1 VAGCI
6 VIICS
11 HVITC
16 AASVLVL
23 SSHNRGTAIHPAG
36 SIRHTRLSVEL
47 ATGSI
52 SRSGLGMEVAARA
65 RNFSTRVVCLHG
77 SLHAL
82 LLVVETWKRCRRLTM
97 GEEPVVASGLHAL
110 ADPAGMQT
118 VTRRHDRDIAGHH
131 ARVAQVCISYIKTA
145 NAHVTA
151 AKVVSIHS
159 GDTGTDALIPQR
171 HVDVGNEGL
180 ASANAQWPDKPAIT
194 HVDDVD
200 IRDVHDVYPIEAASP
215 PREARIKRPDRN
227 PADRAEAERKAAV
240 TAKADEGHECRSPN
254 WPEADLDRAW
264 PPYP

>member
-1 VAGCI
+1 
-6 VIICS
+6 
-11 HVITC
+11 
-16 AASVLVL
+16 
-23 SSHNRGTAIHPAG
+23 
-36 SIRHTRLSVEL
+36 
-47 ATGSI
+47 
-52 SRSGLGMEVAARA
+52 
-65 RNFSTRVVCLHG
+65 
-77 SLHAL
+77 
-82 LLVVETWKRCRRLTM
+82 M

-131 ARVAQVCISYIKTA
+131 ARVAQVCISHIKTA

-159 GDTGTDALIPQR
+159 GDTGTDALISQR

-180 ASANAQWPDKPAIT
+180 ASANAQWADKPAIT

-200 IRDVHDVYPIEAASP
+200 IRDVHHVYPIEAASP
-215 PREARIKRPDRN
+215 PGEARIKRPDRN

-254 WPEADLDRAW
+254 WPEADLDRSW